1 MLFIILK
8 RRHYYFFIDC
18 SPKCC
23 GPECKQSPQSKGN
36 VGLYVGVAVG
46 VCLLI
51 AIVIT
56 VAVFLVRKRNSD
68 ELDNP
73 KHNTYLEPTSGI
85 DMTHISTIENDS
97 YHTTPTEQDSY
108 HTIPDSHFDYMNG
121 NSNVRTNMETS

>member
-1 MLFIILK
+1 MLWTRVQAISAIK
-8 RRHYYFFIDC
+8 RKCWTLCRCSSGCLCAYSHCDHRRSFF
-18 SPKCC
+18 
-23 GPECKQSPQSKGN
+23 
-36 VGLYVGVAVG
+36 
-46 VCLLI
+46 
-51 AIVIT
+51 
-56 VAVFLVRKRNSD
+56 VRKRNSD

>member
-1 MLFIILK
+1 M
-8 RRHYYFFIDC
+8 IDC

-23 GPECKQSPQSKGN
+23 GPECKQSAQSKGN

-46 VCLLI
+46 VCVLI

-56 VAVFLVRKRNSD
+56 VAVFFVRKRNSD
-68 ELDNP
+68 GLDNP

-97 YHTTPTEQDSY
+97 YHTIPTEQDSY
-108 HTIPDSHFDYMNG
+108 HTIPDSHFGYMNG